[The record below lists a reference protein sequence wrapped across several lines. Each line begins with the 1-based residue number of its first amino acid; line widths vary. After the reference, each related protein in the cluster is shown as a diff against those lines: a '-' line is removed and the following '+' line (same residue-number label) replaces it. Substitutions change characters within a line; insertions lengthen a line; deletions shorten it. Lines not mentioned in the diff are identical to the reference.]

1 MSYREVE
8 STCVTD
14 ISRYE
19 VVPSDN
25 PPSEIT
31 ATARLFDQW
40 TQEVKPLLEKG
51 CAWIQADRPR
61 EQGFTFDGTLR
72 IDGHVKGV
80 LPSGPGTLIVGKSGR
95 CDADASVRVALIKG
109 VVNGNLRASELIE
122 IESEARVTGNIEA
135 PSISIE
141 PGAVFEGNCHMRP
154 RDVETN
160 PDIVD
165 DHELAWVRFFCDSEG
180 ELAVTAAS

>member
-19 VVPSDN
+19 VVSSDN

-31 ATARLFDQW
+31 ATARLFQQW
-40 TQEVKPLLEKG
+40 MQDVKPVLENG
-51 CAWIQADRPR
+51 CARIEVDRPH

-72 IDGHVKGV
+72 IDGHVKGA
-80 LPSGPGTLIVGKSGR
+80 LPSGPGTLIVGKRGR

-109 VVNGNLRASELIE
+109 VVNGDLRASELIE

-135 PSISIE
+135 PSICIQ
-141 PGAVFEGNCHMRP
+141 PGAVFEGNCRMLTREESERHSHEPQERP
-154 RDVETN
+154 ALSLLYD
-160 PDIVD
+160 
-165 DHELAWVRFFCDSEG
+165 
-180 ELAVTAAS
+180 